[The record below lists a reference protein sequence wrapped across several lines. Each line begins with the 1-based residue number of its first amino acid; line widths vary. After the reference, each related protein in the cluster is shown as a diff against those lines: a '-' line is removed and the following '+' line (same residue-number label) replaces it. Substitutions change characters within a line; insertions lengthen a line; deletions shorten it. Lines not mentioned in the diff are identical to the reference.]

1 MSRKSSSP
9 SSKARFGAIGFT
21 LMAVLLA
28 LVSAFLLA
36 RLMKGRGY
44 DRDSLQKI
52 VVAKNKL
59 NPGARIS
66 SDQLQ
71 MKLWPKKSIPEG
83 AFLSLKKLLAS
94 DKKVPLQTIMAGE
107 PIISGRLSHP
117 KKGSG
122 MAPLVPKNLRAFP
135 VKIDRWVAASRMLY
149 PGAFVDVMGTVKL
162 ETQGYTSR
170 LILQGV
176 KVLAVNGA
184 VDGVSFTRNAGKK
197 KKRNV
202 RRSISVATLL
212 LTPEQSEELALATR
226 IGKIDFVLR
235 GASDGQNVDTEG
247 VTLSKL
253 FRVPVAE
260 EVDEEEEPVVLA
272 KPERRAERKR
282 SSRTSRRARQLKRRP
297 IRSRRSARKQPSK
310 PAVVT
315 VGGAE

>member
-1 MSRKSSSP
+1 
-9 SSKARFGAIGFT
+9 
-21 LMAVLLA
+21 MAVLLA

-36 RLMKGRGY
+36 QLMKGRGY

-52 VVAKNKL
+52 VVAKSKL

-66 SDQLQ
+66 ADQLQ
-71 MKLWPKKSIPEG
+71 LKLWPKKSIPEG
-83 AFLSLKKLLAS
+83 AFLSLKKLMAS
-94 DKKVPLQTIMAGE
+94 DKGVPLQTIMAGE
-107 PIISGRLSHP
+107 PIIAGRLSHP

-135 VKIDRWVAASRMLY
+135 IKIDRWVAASRMLY

-162 ETQGYTSR
+162 ESQGYTSR

-184 VDGVSFTRNAGKK
+184 VDGVSFTRDTGKK
-197 KKRNV
+197 KKRNI
-202 RRSISVATLL
+202 RRSVSVATLL

-235 GASDGQNVDTEG
+235 GADDGQNVDTDG

-253 FRVPVAE
+253 FRVPEAE
-260 EVDEEEEPVVLA
+260 DLDEDGTGGGALPT
-272 KPERRAERKR
+272 ERATARK
-282 SSRTSRRARQLKRRP
+282 TRRKTRRPRQLKRRP
-297 IRSRRSARKQPSK
+297 IRSRRTARKQQSK

-315 VGGAE
+315 VGGSE